1 MNSFS
6 KYVIGFTGVIIVL
19 IYGQSI
25 LVPFIFA
32 LLLWFT
38 IRVFS
43 SISKNIPYYG
53 KYVPENL
60 KKLLSAILVV
70 SILYFF
76 STIILSSFN
85 SIIDSH
91 HDYNENLSNLIILIN
106 EQFQID
112 LESYIKNQ
120 SSEISIT
127 GFVEM
132 LFDAISNIISSTLMI
147 IIFTIFIFIEEKH
160 LNKKLKQFLS
170 ESNSN
175 YKGLDKTLNKI
186 EQSVSKYLGIKTLS
200 SLLTGL
206 LSFVVFYFCDL
217 NFAVF
222 WAFLIFLLN
231 FIPTIG
237 SLLATLFPVAFSLL
251 QFGEFTTASIILIIV
266 TSIQVVIGN
275 LIEPRW
281 MGNSMNISPLVSILS
296 LMFWGL
302 IWGTT
307 GMIISVPFTVVVII
321 ILSEIESTRPLAILL
336 SEKGDISEKDF
347 SK

>member
-6 KYVIGFTGVIIVL
+6 KYVIGFTGVIVVL

-38 IRVFS
+38 IRVLS
-43 SISKNIPYYG
+43 SISKKIPFYG
-53 KYVPENL
+53 QIVPDNL
-60 KKLLSAILVV
+60 QKILSAILVF

-76 STIILSSFN
+76 SKIILSSFN

-91 HDYNENLSNLIILIN
+91 HDYDQNLSNLIVLIN
-106 EQFQID
+106 EKFQID

-120 SSEISIT
+120 SSEISLT
-127 GFVEM
+127 GFAEM

-147 IIFTIFIFIEEKH
+147 IIYTIFIFIEEKYFNEK
-160 LNKKLKQFLS
+160 LNQFLS
-170 ESNSN
+170 ESGSN
-175 YKGLDKTLNKI
+175 YKGLDNTLNKI
-186 EQSVSKYLGIKTLS
+186 EKSVTKYLGIKTLS
-200 SLLTGL
+200 SLLTGA
-206 LSFVVFYFCDL
+206 LSYIVFYFCEL
-217 NFAVF
+217 NFAIF

-266 TSIQVVIGN
+266 SAIQIIIGN
-275 LIEPRW
+275 FIEPRW
-281 MGNSMNISPLVSILS
+281 MGNSMNISPLISILS

-336 SEKGDISEKDF
+336 SEKGDISEKDH
-347 SK
+347 S